1 MESYKEKFNQLS
13 VILKNAKSVLLTIH
27 PRPDADALG
36 AAFAFRSFLEETFS
50 KINVAI
56 YTVDQPGKQLEKL
69 FNDYKVINEF
79 AYADYDT
86 FIFLDRGSIF
96 YELGFDKK
104 LLTSEYLN
112 KIVNID
118 HHNKGGIIPNALN
131 IVDSKTSATCEI
143 IYDFFK
149 QISFKLDFRVAQ
161 FLLNGI
167 FADTGGFRHSNTSPK
182 TLEIASSLMRDGAS
196 ITKINRVL
204 FTNKSLDTLKLW
216 GIALERAQLNKKT
229 GMAVSFIT
237 KEDLEKCHATIHDLG
252 GISEMLNTISGSKF
266 SLVLSERPNNKVK
279 ASLRSDEHKKIDV
292 SEIARMFKGGGHKLS
307 SGFEINGK
315 LKLVDG
321 AWTIQ

>member
-1 MESYKEKFNQLS
+1 MSFQEEFKQLS
-13 VILKNAKSVLLTIH
+13 VILENARSVLIVTH

-36 AAFAFRSFLEETFS
+36 SSFAMRYYLETTFPS
-50 KINVAI
+50 TKVAI
-56 YTVDQPGKQLEKL
+56 YTLDQPGKQLGKL
-69 FNDYKVINEF
+69 FNDYPVENKFN
-79 AYADYDT
+79 YADFDS
-86 FIFLDRGSIF
+86 FIFLDRGSVF

-104 LLTSEYLN
+104 LLAPEYSH

-118 HHNKGGIIPNALN
+118 HHNKGALIPDALN
-131 IVDSKTSATCEI
+131 IVDSSTSATCEI
-143 IYDFFK
+143 VYDFFK
-149 QISFKLDFRVAQ
+149 HASFKLDFKVAQ

-182 TLEIASSLMRDGAS
+182 TLEIASVLMRNGAS
-196 ITKINRVL
+196 ITKVNRVL
-204 FTNKSLDTLKLW
+204 FANKSLDTLKLW

-237 KEDLEKCHATIHDLG
+237 EDDLKKCNATIHDLG

-292 SEIARMFKGGGHKLS
+292 SEIARQFKGGGHKLS
-307 SGFEINGK
+307 SGFEIDGK
-315 LKLVDG
+315 LKFVDG
-321 AWTIQ
+321 DWIIE